1 MSKEITGHSGCRGT
15 VDEYPVFEFDDF
27 LAELVQEHMCDDDE
41 YYGLEVQ
48 TELDAQY

>member
-1 MSKEITGHSGCRGT
+1 MSREIKDRLGCRGT
-15 VDEYPVFEFDDF
+15 VDEYPVFEFDDY
-27 LAELVQEHMCDDDE
+27 LAELVQEYMCDDDE

>member
-1 MSKEITGHSGCRGT
+1 MNKETTDHWGCRGT
-15 VDEYPVFEFDDF
+15 VDEYPVLELDDF
-27 LAELVQEHMCDDDE
+27 LAELAQEYMCDDDE